1 MTASSL
7 LGVSIE
13 TGEVVEG
20 SGDVELEAVS
30 SHTAIYKALG
40 DEVNSIMHTHSPYST
55 SLSK

>member
-1 MTASSL
+1 M
-7 LGVSIE
+7 GVDIE
-13 TGEVVEG
+13 TEEVVEG

-30 SHTAIYKALG
+30 SHTAIYRALG